1 MIVTG
6 FPTPDNP
13 SHGVFNERA
22 AGLLADYV
30 DLTVLQLRV
39 WKPGRKFV
47 SFEPDKLYKHY
58 TVSVPHLPFGNHN
71 ILCILLRLFKMVI
84 YRNLNDPLCET
95 DVFHSVGASFSGAL
109 GAGLAIRFNKTHVMQ
124 LIGTDINT
132 ELPDLLNKSCFKVL
146 KEKTDGVGCNSQE
159 LKYNYERLFGKTEN
173 IEVIYRGID
182 TQKYDYSFNCLGDG
196 SLRFLFLGGIPFY
209 KHVESG
215 RNLKGGLDLMK
226 AWESKERMFNENN
239 CKLIFA
245 GPDSDSEFAKNWRK
259 SLKYPDNV
267 ILKGILPPDKVMD
280 EYKDCHVVLIP
291 SLEEGMPNVALEAGS
306 TGKCL
311 IASGVGG
318 LPELIENGKT
328 GLLVAPGN
336 SAELAEGMTKLI
348 LNPGMIKEMG
358 LKLRENIIT
367 NFEAKVFPQKY
378 FDLYKKSMECN

>member
-182 TQKYDYSFNCLGDG
+182 TQKYDYSFNCL
-196 SLRFLFLGGIPFY
+196 
-209 KHVESG
+209 
-215 RNLKGGLDLMK
+215 
-226 AWESKERMFNENN
+226 
-239 CKLIFA
+239 
-245 GPDSDSEFAKNWRK
+245 
-259 SLKYPDNV
+259 
-267 ILKGILPPDKVMD
+267 
-280 EYKDCHVVLIP
+280 
-291 SLEEGMPNVALEAGS
+291 
-306 TGKCL
+306 
-311 IASGVGG
+311 
-318 LPELIENGKT
+318 
-328 GLLVAPGN
+328 
-336 SAELAEGMTKLI
+336 
-348 LNPGMIKEMG
+348 
-358 LKLRENIIT
+358 
-367 NFEAKVFPQKY
+367 
-378 FDLYKKSMECN
+378 